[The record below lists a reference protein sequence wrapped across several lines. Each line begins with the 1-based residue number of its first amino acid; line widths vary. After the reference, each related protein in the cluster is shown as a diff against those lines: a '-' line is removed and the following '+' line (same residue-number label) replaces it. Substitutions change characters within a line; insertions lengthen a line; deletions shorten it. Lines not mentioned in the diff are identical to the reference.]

1 MHKTMTI
8 LGGAVLVAAAVLASP
23 AWAQDFPAKPVKLV
37 VGYSAGGPTDVLARV
52 LAADMTEILGQ
63 SVLVEN
69 KPGAAGR
76 IGTEFVAR
84 SAPDGYTITVSTL
97 SHNVNVLLYPKTV
110 KYDPVKDFSPVALA
124 ALLPMVA
131 VTAHESPA
139 GRLGDLVDKARK
151 APGTVT
157 YGSSG
162 NGGSAHLAAAL
173 LETLSGT
180 QMLHVPFKGNGPALT
195 EVMAGRVEFMFYPMV
210 GLKAHIE
217 AKRLKPL
224 AVTTAKRHPDY
235 PDVPTTA
242 EQGLKGFEDYTQGI
256 GMLAPAGT
264 PAAVV
269 AKLNAAVNE
278 ALKRPAT
285 VAKLASLGAIVAGG
299 SPQDFGS
306 FIGKD
311 RERWERV
318 IKAANVKVE

>member
-8 LGGAVLVAAAVLASP
+8 LGRAVLVAAAVLASP

-110 KYDPVKDFSPVALA
+110 KYDPVKDFSPVALT

>member
-23 AWAQDFPAKPVKLV
+23 ASAQDFPAKPVKLV

-299 SPQDFGS
+299 SPQDFGN

>member
-110 KYDPVKDFSPVALA
+110 KYDPVKDFSPVALT

>member
-1 MHKTMTI
+1 MPKTMRI
-8 LGGAVLVAAAVLASP
+8 LRGAALVAAAMLTSSAVP
-23 AWAQDFPAKPVKLV
+23 QDFPSKPVKLI

-97 SHNVNVLLYPKTV
+97 SHNVNALLYPKIV
-110 KYDPVKDFSPVALA
+110 KYDPVKDFAPVALT

-139 GRLGDLVDKARK
+139 AGLGDLVDKARR

-162 NGGSAHLAAAL
+162 SGGSAHLAAAL

-210 GLKAHIE
+210 GLKSHIE

-264 PAAVV
+264 PVPVV

-278 ALKRPAT
+278 SLKRPAT

-299 SPQDFGS
+299 SPQEFGS
-306 FIGKD
+306 FIDRD
-311 RERWERV
+311 RERWARV
-318 IKAANVKVE
+318 IEAANVKAE